1 MKGGILVDAFITL
14 AEETRIEYIIEKSRF
29 IATAAPCRTE
39 EEVRAFYDRITKEFW
54 DASHN
59 CTAYALGP
67 RQEQQRSSDNGEP
80 SGTAGKPILE
90 VLKKT
95 GITDTA
101 IVVTRYFGGIKLGA
115 GGLIRAYSH
124 SAAEVLQAAPKLENA
139 PRQILYCTVPYNQYG
154 AVERYTADQGLHVEP
169 EFGEAVTLT
178 LYIPPADV
186 ATVQTEMTNLTDG
199 TAQWAEGDVERV
211 TIPLRQK
218 SDN

>member
-1 MKGGILVDAFITL
+1 MA
-14 AEETRIEYIIEKSRF
+14 SSS
-29 IATAAPCRTE
+29 AP
-39 EEVRAFYDRITKEFW
+39 A
-54 DASHN
+54 
-59 CTAYALGP
+59 
-67 RQEQQRSSDNGEP
+67 
-80 SGTAGKPILE
+80 
-90 VLKKT
+90 
-95 GITDTA
+95 
-101 IVVTRYFGGIKLGA
+101 
-115 GGLIRAYSH
+115 GLIRAYSH

-199 TAQWAEGDVERV
+199 TAQWSEGDVERV